1 MGVARTV
8 KMNWRQQEKTADRS
22 STSTDR
28 LPKRSVDLLELGLAK
43 PRNCHRVVVLGAPK
57 VGKTN
62 ILQRFLGGEFEEGY
76 EPTTEDFHR
85 KLFYIRGQAYQIDL
99 LDASGERNF
108 PAKRRLSILTGDI
121 FLLVFSLDDSESFSE
136 VCELLSEIRAA
147 KAKLNKLKTP
157 AKIAA
162 VLCGNKADLKAPRAV
177 RRSQVTEILG
187 EDAAYFE
194 TSAKDGS
201 GLDGAFR
208 KLASFGGLP
217 DETSPS
223 RHQLISIVSYQSLCT
238 SQRGRGTRARALG
251 APCAAVDPLA
261 RRPSFTSDLRMV
273 LSSSTK
279 HNKPERCQIQ

>member
-1 MGVARTV
+1 M
-8 KMNWRQQEKTADRS
+8 
-22 STSTDR
+22 
-28 LPKRSVDLLELGLAK
+28 
-43 PRNCHRVVVLGAPK
+43 
-57 VGKTN
+57 
-62 ILQRFLGGEFEEGY
+62 
-76 EPTTEDFHR
+76 
-85 KLFYIRGQAYQIDL
+85 
-99 LDASGERNF
+99 
-108 PAKRRLSILTGDI
+108 
-121 FLLVFSLDDSESFSE
+121 FSLDDSESFNE
-136 VCELLSEIRAA
+136 ICELLSEIRAA

-162 VLCGNKADLKAPRAV
+162 VVCGNKADLKAPRAL
-177 RRSQVTEILG
+177 RRPHVTEILG

-208 KLASFGGLP
+208 TLASLGGLP

-223 RHQLISIVSYQSLCT
+223 RHQLISIVSYQSLCM
-238 SQRGRGTRARALG
+238 SQRGRGTRARGLG
-251 APCAAVDPLA
+251 APCAAVDPVA